1 MSEIKSDAGP
11 GNEGSG
17 EVKFAKEI
25 TNFGFFGLCLSAIF
39 GSSWLLTSGAWLDR
53 AGGPVNALIAFIL
66 CVLVELPLVLA
77 YVELTPMMPLAGGEM
92 CYSYLTLGSFA
103 GFFVGWFYVLACVI
117 LCMWEALAITRC
129 LTTLFPQLA
138 EWGVLYEVLGSPV
151 SVVSIVIGLLLIV
164 ICGWFAIRGAKGEA
178 NFGLGITLTVNA
190 IALICVIVAI
200 VNFDPANMQP
210 LQSKGTVVG
219 SISLLAMLPFS
230 VAGWDVVTKGA
241 AEAAPNIPLA
251 RIPKFVIAALIVAVT
266 MYILT
271 WWAPTGLVP
280 WQELTEQTAPFA
292 YAMAKI
298 GLPVLGSL
306 LLAAAT
312 IGCIGVYNAVLFAGA
327 RALYQMGDIGLI
339 SKKMG
344 ELDPKYHTPKNAI
357 LLISA
362 LSVVAVLLG
371 QGMFIPLI
379 DVAAFSYILYWGF
392 NLVALIVAR
401 KKYPDAVRPAMYPG
415 GKPLM
420 YVGIVIAVILGAM
433 MLIPGTPASI
443 AWPVEYITLA
453 ALVAIGFV
461 LYAIRD
467 KSTPKGSSEARLWE
481 EIRENQTLREEQQ
494 AAMAARAKATE

>member
-1 MSEIKSDAGP
+1 MSNS
-11 GNEGSG
+11 GNIGLTTEEGG
-17 EVKFAKEI
+17 KVKLSKEI
-25 TNFGFFGLCLSAIF
+25 TSFGFFGLCLSAIF

-92 CYSYLTLGSFA
+92 CYSYLTMGSFA
-103 GFFVGWFYVLACVI
+103 GFFIGWFYVLACVI

-129 LTTLFPQLA
+129 LTVLFPQIG

-151 SVVSIVIGLLLIV
+151 SIPSIIIGLLLIV
-164 ICGWFAIRGAKGEA
+164 VCGWFAYRGAKGEA
-178 NFGLGITLTVNA
+178 NFGLGITLTVNG
-190 IALICVIVAI
+190 IALICVIIAI
-200 VNFDPANMQP
+200 INFDPANMQP
-210 LQSKGTVVG
+210 LQSKGTLEG

-230 VAGWDVVTKGA
+230 VAGWDSITKGA
-241 AEAAPNIPLA
+241 AEAAPNIPLK
-251 RIPKFVIAALIVAVT
+251 RIPKFVIAALVVAVC

-280 WQELTEQTAPFA
+280 WQELTQQTAPFA

-298 GLPVLGSL
+298 GFPVLGSL

-312 IGCIGVYNAVLFAGA
+312 IGCIGVYNAVLFAGT
-327 RALYQMGDIGLI
+327 RTLYQMGDIGLV

-344 ELDPKYHTPKNAI
+344 ELDPTYKTPRNAI
-357 LLISA
+357 ILISI
-362 LSVVAVLLG
+362 LSIVAVLLG

-379 DVAAFSYILYWGF
+379 DVAAFSYILYWGA
-392 NLVALIVAR
+392 NCVALIIAR
-401 KKYPDAVRPAMYPG
+401 KKYPDALRPAMVPG
-415 GKPLM
+415 GVPLM
-420 YVGIVIAVILGAM
+420 YVGVVISIILAGL

-453 ALVAIGFV
+453 GLVAIGFV
-461 LYAIRD
+461 LYAFRD
-467 KSTPKGSSEARLWE
+467 KSVPKGSSEERLWE
-481 EIRENQTLREEQQ
+481 EIRENQALREAHL
-494 AAMAARAKATE
+494 AAEGATE

>member
-1 MSEIKSDAGP
+1 MSEVNNGVSPGAG
-11 GNEGSG
+11 GGG
-17 EVKFAKEI
+17 TKLKKEI

-77 YVELTPMMPLAGGEM
+77 YFELTPMMPLAGGEM
-92 CYSYLTLGSFA
+92 SYAYLTMGSFA
-103 GFFVGWFYVLACVI
+103 GFFIGWFYVLACVI

-129 LTTLFPQLA
+129 LTALFPQLA

-151 SVVSIVIGLLLIV
+151 SIVSIVIGFALII

-190 IALICVIVAI
+190 IALICVIVAVI
-200 VNFDPANMQP
+200 NFNPENMQP
-210 LQSKGTVVG
+210 LQSKGTLEG

-230 VAGWDVVTKGA
+230 IAGWDSITKGA

-251 RIPKFVIAALIVAVT
+251 RIPKFVFAALIVAVC

-280 WQELTEQTAPFA
+280 WQELTQQTAPFA
-292 YAMAKI
+292 YAMNQI
-298 GLPVLGSL
+298 GMPVLGSL

-327 RALYQMGDIGLI
+327 RSLFQMGEIGLV

-344 ELDPKYHTPKNAI
+344 ELDPKYKTPKNAI

-362 LSVVAVLLG
+362 LSMIAVLLG

-379 DVAAFSYILYWGF
+379 DVAAFSYILYWGA
-392 NLVALIVAR
+392 NLVALIIAR
-401 KKYPDAVRPAMYPG
+401 KKYPDAERPMMYPG

-420 YVGIVIAVILGAM
+420 YVGIVIAVILGLM

-461 LYAIRD
+461 LYAFRD
-467 KSTPKGSSEARLWE
+467 KSVPKGSSEERMWE
-481 EIRENQTLREEQQ
+481 EIRENLAVHREHEQ
-494 AAMAARAKATE
+494 AAEAQPAGE